1 MKLPKDTGEEKEHRE
16 KAMEEGLKTAVSEY
30 EKLRIL

>member
-1 MKLPKDTGEEKEHRE
+1 MNLPKETAKEKEYRD

-30 EKLRIL
+30 EKLRI